1 MHLLPLLSGANMDY
15 DTIVKCLQ
23 QVGFPIAVALF
34 LMIRVDVLLRT
45 IRDQLIENGNALKQL
60 LERK

>member
-1 MHLLPLLSGANMDY
+1 MDY
-15 DTIVKCLQ
+15 DTIVKALQ
-23 QVGFPIAVALF
+23 QVGFPIAVALY

-45 IRDQLIENGNALKQL
+45 IRDQLIDNGNALKQL

>member
-15 DTIVKCLQ
+15 DNIVKLIQ
-23 QVGFPIAVALF
+23 EIGFPIAVSLY
-34 LMIRVDVLLRT
+34 LMIRVDGLLRN
-45 IRDQLIENGNALKQL
+45 IRDSLIENGNALKQL

>member
-1 MHLLPLLSGANMDY
+1 MDY
-15 DTIVKCLQ
+15 ETLIKTLQ
-23 QVGFPIAVALF
+23 QVGFPIAVAAY
-34 LMIRVDVLLRT
+34 LMIRVDSLLRT